1 MAENDVLT
9 RNSNTPSDDSD
20 HDTNSSSAVPELKG
34 YLSKWTNYIHGW
46 QPRFIVLKDG
56 TLSYYKRQVH
66 FEIICL
72 PYSYDAHFTI
82 IIIIIMYV
90 SFQ

>member
-9 RNSNTPSDDSD
+9 RNSNSPSDDSD
-20 HDTNSSSAVPELKG
+20 HDTNSSSTVPELKG

-56 TLSYYKRQVH
+56 TLSYYKRQESTLHMAQSCDMH
-66 FEIICL
+66 FHSL
-72 PYSYDAHFTI
+72 KLTLF
-82 IIIIIMYV
+82 
-90 SFQ
+90 